1 MAARGCGLLVLAFE
15 HWLGV
20 VLGRAKHAYARDGS
34 AGWTRQSS
42 QILVCQIKS
51 RFPGEAA
58 LGLEF
63 ADGPESERQDL
74 NLRPPLPQSGALPS
88 CATPRQN
95 EVITAP
101 NPAPG
106 PGFDLASPCGASVSP
121 GVSRPAGSGA
131 IAAVLGVEPS
141 VGRGAGLRSPGC
153 VGPWPALAVL
163 PAPWRL
169 VAAPAPGARPRP

>member
-20 VLGRAKHAYARDGS
+20 VLGGAKRAYARDGF
-34 AGWTRQSS
+34 AGLTRQSS

-88 CATPRQN
+88 CATPRQI
-95 EVITAP
+95 EVTTALC
-101 NPAPG
+101 A
-106 PGFDLASPCGASVSP
+106 VSA
-121 GVSRPAGSGA
+121 GVSV
-131 IAAVLGVEPS
+131 VL
-141 VGRGAGLRSPGC
+141 
-153 VGPWPALAVL
+153 
-163 PAPWRL
+163 
-169 VAAPAPGARPRP
+169 

>member
-1 MAARGCGLLVLAFE
+1 MDE
-15 HWLGV
+15 
-20 VLGRAKHAYARDGS
+20 S

-42 QILVCQIKS
+42 QVLVCQIKS

-63 ADGPESERQDL
+63 ADVPESERQDL

-101 NPAPG
+101 NPVQG
-106 PGFDLASPCGASVSP
+106 LGFDLAGL
-121 GVSRPAGSGA
+121 SGA
-131 IAAVLGVEPS
+131 NS
-141 VGRGAGLRSPGC
+141 
-153 VGPWPALAVL
+153 
-163 PAPWRL
+163 
-169 VAAPAPGARPRP
+169 APA